1 MKWGKCKE
9 AEPFPQAGYPGTLSS
24 LVPALCG
31 HWAKPSPTYF
41 VHPSPNPHPRGQA
54 VWERGAALVA
64 QRFVHPTIPTRVCC
78 CGRLRAR
85 RPSSAPS
92 AQCGHCHP
100 SGTNGVW
107 WGRGGQREREKGGG
121 ELVLFPG
128 LEAAPKGS
136 QGQNLCVSVCPPHS
150 LARLSPLRCSPDTSS
165 HRLACFKDGS
175 TSFRSNSPPGSLGS
189 LWSPAPGLL
198 TVSAVLGF
206 S

>member
-1 MKWGKCKE
+1 MDTGQS
-9 AEPFPQAGYPGTLSS
+9 QALPTLSTH
-24 LVPALCG
+24 L
-31 HWAKPSPTYF
+31 PTLT
-41 VHPSPNPHPRGQA
+41 PGD
-54 VWERGAALVA
+54 
-64 QRFVHPTIPTRVCC
+64 
-78 CGRLRAR
+78 R
-85 RPSSAPS
+85 RR
-92 AQCGHCHP
+92 
-100 SGTNGVW
+100 
-107 WGRGGQREREKGGG
+107 GRGGSFGSTTVCSSNNSHQGLLLRETEGKETFICPLSTMWALPPERHKWSVVGEGRAEREREKGGG

-136 QGQNLCVSVCPPHS
+136 QGQNLYVSVCPPHS